1 MGDRETAEETV
12 CRVMNAKEFADRR
25 YAAKAIN
32 AMVNYGRAKLAG
44 YPFDAEI
51 HYQSNVWKISITVE
65 YVPQP
70 PPIRIIPNN
79 EIDGALT

>member
-1 MGDRETAEETV
+1 
-12 CRVMNAKEFADRR
+12 MNAKEFADRR

-32 AMVNYGRAKLAG
+32 TMVNYGRAKLAG
-44 YPFDAEI
+44 YPFDARIE
-51 HYQSNVWKISITVE
+51 YYSNVWRISITVE

-70 PPIRIIPNN
+70 PPIKIIPNN